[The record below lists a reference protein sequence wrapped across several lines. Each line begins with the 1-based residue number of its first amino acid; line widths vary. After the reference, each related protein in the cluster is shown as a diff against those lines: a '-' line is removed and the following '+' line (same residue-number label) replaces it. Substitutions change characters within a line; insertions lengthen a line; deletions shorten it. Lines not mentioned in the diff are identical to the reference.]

1 MELTQV
7 FTFMVLGICATH
19 LVWMASAQITHW
31 LDVRKTSRPQNA
43 ATNQK
48 TVQQRN
54 DWYVFFSYSALVGSD
69 QVKKG
74 TASVKEN
81 KTQKSLENPRPQRR
95 PRARL

>member
-7 FTFMVLGICATH
+7 FTFMVLGICAAH

-31 LDVRKTSRPQNA
+31 LDVRKASRPQNA

-48 TVQQRN
+48 PVQQRS
-54 DWYVFFSYSALVGSD
+54 DWYAFFSCSALVGSD

-74 TASVKEN
+74 AVSIKEN
-81 KTQKSLENPRPQRR
+81 KTQKALENPHPQKR
-95 PRARL
+95 PRAQL

>member
-7 FTFMVLGICATH
+7 FTFMVLGIGATH

-31 LDVRKTSRPQNA
+31 LNVRNTGRPQDA

-48 TVQQRN
+48 PVQQRN

-69 QVKKG
+69 QVKKR
-74 TASVKEN
+74 TVSVKEN
-81 KTQKSLENPRPQRR
+81 KTQKPLKDPRPQRR
-95 PRARL
+95 PRAQL